1 MSLALLRQRLAEI
14 LDVDRPASPGLAT
27 GIAALDGGL
36 AAGGI
41 PRGRL
46 TEVRGALGSG
56 RTTLVRRVAERAV
69 AAGVQVAYV
78 DATRTLAPRDWARLA
93 REDGGGLWVVRPV
106 DPACGAWCADVL
118 LRSGAFG
125 LVVLDGAPPLS
136 RGVAVRLTRLARESD
151 AALVVVGE
159 ERGGVGG
166 GGGALVGGALR
177 LRVEAR
183 PTPSRGERPTG
194 EGGEGGDGGASW
206 GGVSRRHDGGEVER
220 HARWRERRQQRQRQW
235 SERHRGD
242 RRRFA
247 VVVEK
252 GGIHQTVEVSCAIA
266 VARRLCAHP
275 EIPDRRGVGRGG
287 GGRGAERGA
296 RGGGSAAVGA
306 PDGGGG
312 RLTA

>member
-1 MSLALLRQRLAEI
+1 MSLALLKQRLAEI

-78 DATRTLAPRDWARLA
+78 DATRTLAPRDWAHLS
-93 REDGGGLWVVRPV
+93 REEGGLWVVRPA
-106 DPACGAWCADVL
+106 DPGRGAWCADLL

-125 LVVLDGAPPLS
+125 LVVLDGAPPLP

-151 AALVVVGE
+151 AALVVIGE
-159 ERGGVGG
+159 ERPDERGG
-166 GGGALVGGALR
+166 GGRGGGVLVGGALR
-177 LRVEAR
+177 LRVEVR
-183 PTPSRGERPTG
+183 PAPSDGVGRRASSAASERAGP
-194 EGGEGGDGGASW
+194 
-206 GGVSRRHDGGEVER
+206 
-220 HARWRERRQQRQRQW
+220 RQQHPGQQHPRQHTWQRHRQHWQW

-242 RRRFA
+242 RRF
-247 VVVEK
+247 VVAVEK
-252 GGIHQTVEVSCAIA
+252 GGIHQSVEVSCAIA
-266 VARRLCAHP
+266 VARRLCTHP
-275 EIPDRRGVGRGG
+275 EVPDRRGVGRGG
-287 GGRGAERGA
+287 GTRGAGGGA
-296 RGGGSAAVGA
+296 R
-306 PDGGGG
+306 DGGRRADGAADASSHC
-312 RLTA
+312 LTA